1 MAQALKIINDFG
13 WKSNDPRRQM
23 FYCLAIFENKI
34 LCLGTEGHQYCK
46 CNGSNEEYLMCKLC
60 LFRKQFGSLH
70 EDAARCYLTS
80 KRGVL

>member
-34 LCLGTEGHQYCK
+34 LCLGTEGQ
-46 CNGSNEEYLMCKLC
+46 EYFICKLC
-60 LFRKQFGSLH
+60 LFRKQFRSLH